1 MRRVFI
7 LAAMATAIA
16 GGFVWLRV
24 SALTAG
30 EFYAVVVEVQNPEA
44 PPSKWKLLPLQ
55 GAEVTA
61 VWRGST
67 KEDPVNFHSGSQRCM
82 GVKTTITNADGKA
95 IFPKWYAQWGDNV
108 LEPGTTASMT
118 GFVQITD
125 ADKHGEN
132 WYAVPGLHVL
142 RRGQSQE
149 LDSRQVALDAWC
161 RDRPDLPQQVR

>member
-7 LAAMATAIA
+7 LAAMATVIA

-44 PPSKWKLLPLQ
+44 PPSQWKLLPLQ

-95 IFPKWYAQWGDNV
+95 IFPKWYAQWGDTV
-108 LEPGTTASMT
+108 LEPFTTASMT
-118 GFVQITD
+118 GFVQIKD
-125 ADKHGEN
+125 ADKHGEI
-132 WYAVPGLHVL
+132 WYAAPGLHVL

-149 LDSRQVALDAWC
+149 LGSRQVALDAWC
-161 RDRPDLPQQVR
+161 RDRPDLPQQAR